1 MCECLQSRTCKG
13 ILLVLG
19 IVFTVVG
26 IVFDWMNF
34 CEMKTNVDLLHDA
47 KKDKPVNECKIQLQ
61 TYTWVYFAFVLL
73 KLVISVIEI
82 PVDIYR
88 YYNNTDP
95 IVRYLRILFNDFTML
110 ILKVIVGAFE
120 CVSLIM
126 LLIVSS
132 SCLRLEGKNVF
143 PDISPDLL
151 NDFLGGIFGLFGI
164 VVSRIL
170 IKNMERIVNVCKI
183 CWNACCNQQAPG
195 EQEIADVGGQ
205 APGEQEIA
213 DVETNCCNGFFLIIF
228 IVLVIALTI
237 LNILLLYAFCSVN

>member
-47 KKDKPVNECKIQLQ
+47 KKDKPVKECKIQLQ
-61 TYTWVYFAFVLL
+61 TYTWVYFALILL
-73 KLVISVIEI
+73 KLVTSVIEI

-95 IVRYLRILFNDFTML
+95 IVRYLRITLNDLIML

-151 NDFLGGIFGLFGI
+151 KDFLGGIFGLLGI
-164 VVSRIL
+164 IVSRIL
-170 IKNMERIVNVCKI
+170 IKNGMRICHACRI
-183 CWNACCNQQAPG
+183 CWEACCNGDSCCNCQAPV
-195 EQEIADVGGQ
+195 EQEIV
-205 APGEQEIA
+205 
-213 DVETNCCNGFFLIIF
+213 DVENNCCNGLFLIIY
-228 IVLVIALTI
+228 IVLVIALI
-237 LNILLLYAFCSVN
+237 VLNSLLLHAFCSVN